1 MESKGDVLAKLYRE
15 DFNLLSDSD
24 LIEKFDDYVF
34 IVFHIAHSFRDEV
47 ALDVLA
53 TLLIE
58 RKLRTSK
65 EIKDYFEENEK

>member
-24 LIEKFDDYVF
+24 LIERFNNYVF
-34 IVFHIAHSFRDEV
+34 TVIHTAHSFKDEV

-65 EIKDYFEENEK
+65 EIQDYIKENEK

>member
-24 LIEKFDDYVF
+24 LIEKFNYYVF
-34 IVFHIAHSFRDEV
+34 CVIHTAHSFKDEV

-58 RKLRTSK
+58 RKLRTLK
-65 EIKDYFEENEK
+65 EIKDYIKENEK